1 MKKLSLA
8 SIALVALNAGAAI
21 AADLPVQ
28 APAYRAP
35 AVVLFSWTGFYV
47 GGHGGYAWTHKQWH
61 EASDRELVSYTA
73 EGGIWG
79 VQGGYNWQSG
89 GLVIGVEAQASWS
102 DVRKGAPYLE
112 QDNIVGPA
120 GRVTRGRVGTT
131 VENIG
136 TVALRLGHAWDRSL
150 FYVKGGAAWA
160 YEVFRA
166 FDAGV
171 PGEPLLASA
180 SDTRW
185 GWMVGIGYEY
195 AFLGNWSAKIEYDF
209 LGFGRQR
216 IDVGRRAGRHAVDA
230 AVRRV
235 AGHFAGQGRHQ
246 LPLLRRTTGNPGKI
260 LIAGA
265 LRGRRAHGV
274 ELLALDPG
282 VEDARYFRIGELGVE
297 QRDLALALGC
307 IDHVLLVLTDSPQRR
322 HRIDAARLRTGRG
335 FARDLRGLRLQL
347 PHLPFL
353 LLDLGLH
360 GAQLPSPAASAPSA
374 WAARGCF
381 SSPLS
386 FFCMA
391 MSFCTGAGA
400 IASSRL
406 PNSSAQ
412 RPVLRLGHQVHHH
425 RRGSRRTRG

>member
-1 MKKLSLA
+1 MRKLSLA
-8 SIALVALNAGAAI
+8 SIVLVALNAGAAL

-216 IDVGRRAGRHAVDA
+216 IELVG
-230 AVRRV
+230 
-235 AGHFAGQGRHQ
+235 
-246 LPLLRRTTGNPGKI
+246 
-260 LIAGA
+260 
-265 LRGRRAHGV
+265 
-274 ELLALDPG
+274 EPG
-282 VEDARYFRIGELGVE
+282 VTPSTRPFDVWQDIS
-297 QRDLALALGC
+297 
-307 IDHVLLVLTDSPQRR
+307 LVKVGINYR
-322 HRIDAARLRTGRG
+322 
-335 FARDLRGLRLQL
+335 F
-347 PHLPFL
+347 F
-353 LLDLGLH
+353 
-360 GAQLPSPAASAPSA
+360 GAPPES
-374 WAARGCF
+374 W
-381 SSPLS
+381 
-386 FFCMA
+386 
-391 MSFCTGAGA
+391 
-400 IASSRL
+400 
-406 PNSSAQ
+406 
-412 RPVLRLGHQVHHH
+412 
-425 RRGSRRTRG
+425 